1 MSSSQLHSPMQ
12 LLPDTRSRL
21 VNQVRRL
28 CGIFLGP
35 DKDYLIQH
43 RVVPMAR
50 KARCQSL
57 EEYCD
62 RLDSPAGVAI
72 RGALIEAVT
81 THETSFFRD
90 GHPWDTIKNRIL
102 SPMLSRPGRQ
112 GKVRILSA
120 ACATGQEAWSLAIAA
135 TEACEGLG
143 RQAADEVAILATD
156 ISERILA
163 SCRRGIYTATE
174 IKRGVDPLRQSRFF
188 TEAAG
193 GWEVAPRLR
202 GLVRWQRVNLLESLT
217 GLGKFDLILCRN
229 LLIYFE
235 EDTRRT
241 LIENLADRLDPYGY
255 LMVGAAESLFGLTR
269 SLTQVSMGSTLVYQ
283 LAQSG

>member
-1 MSSSQLHSPMQ
+1 MSSQLHPPMEI
-12 LLPDTRSRL
+12 LPETRNRL
-21 VNQVRRL
+21 VSQVRRL

-43 RVVPMAR
+43 RVVPIAR

-62 RLDSPAGVAI
+62 RLDAPAGIAI

-90 GHPWDTIKNRIL
+90 GHPWEAIKNRIL

-120 ACATGQEAWSLAIAA
+120 ACATGQEAWSLAMIA
-135 TEACEGLG
+135 TEVCEGLG
-143 RQAADEVAILATD
+143 RQVGDEVAILATD
-156 ISERILA
+156 ISEKILA
-163 SCRRGIYTATE
+163 SCRRGIYTSSE

-188 TEAAG
+188 AEAPG
-193 GWEVAPRLR
+193 GWEVQARLR
-202 GLVRWQRVNLLESLT
+202 GLVRWQRANLLESLT

-229 LLIYFE
+229 LLIYFDE
-235 EDTRRT
+235 ETRRH
-241 LIENLADRLDPYGY
+241 LIENLADRLDPQGY

-269 SLTQVSMGSTLVYQ
+269 SLTQVSMGSTFVYQ
-283 LAQSG
+283 LAVPA